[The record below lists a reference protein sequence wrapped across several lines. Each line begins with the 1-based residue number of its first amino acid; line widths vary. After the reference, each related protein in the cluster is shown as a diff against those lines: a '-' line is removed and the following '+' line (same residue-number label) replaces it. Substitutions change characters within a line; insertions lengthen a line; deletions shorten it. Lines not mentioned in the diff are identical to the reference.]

1 MTTVET
7 PLARSFDAL
16 ALTVLQRD
24 WLSSNHIVF
33 RASGGRGA
41 VVVDTGYDSHS
52 ALSCALIEHA
62 LHGEPLARI
71 VNTHLHSD
79 HCGGNAAL
87 QARHACE
94 TWVPQPSFDAVRAWD
109 MQALSF
115 DQLDQ
120 VCRRFSASHA
130 LAAGSSIELG
140 GQLWQAHAA
149 PGHDPDALMFF
160 QPEARVLITGD
171 ALWEDRVAIIFP
183 ELEGG
188 SGFAEANAALD
199 VIEALNP
206 AIVIPGHGR
215 PFNGVGGA
223 LAQSRARLARFAAE
237 PASHVRY
244 AWRALVMFHLL
255 ARQPVARSA
264 LIEWMAQA
272 PLFVR
277 LGGGPAQ
284 ADTVIEGLLRD
295 GVLAQDAQQQ
305 LSVQ

>member
-1 MTTVET
+1 MTNSE
-7 PLARSFDAL
+7 PHLARSFEAL
-16 ALTVLQRD
+16 AMNVLQRD

-33 RASGGRGA
+33 RASGGHGA
-41 VVVDTGYDSHS
+41 AVVDTGYDSHS

-62 LHGEPLARI
+62 LRGEPLARI

-94 TWVPQPSFDAVRAWD
+94 TWVPQPSFEAVRAWD

-120 VCRRFSASHA
+120 VCRRFSVSHA
-130 LAAGSSIELG
+130 LAAGSCIELG
-140 GQLWQAHAA
+140 GHLWQAHSA
-149 PGHDPDALMFF
+149 PGHDHDALMFF

-188 SGFAEANAALD
+188 SGFAQANAVLD

-215 PFNGVGGA
+215 PFSGVAGA
-223 LAQSRARLARFAAE
+223 LAQSRARLARFAAD

-244 AWRALVMFHLL
+244 AFRALVMFHLL
-255 ARQPVARSA
+255 AHQRVARSA
-264 LIEWMAQA
+264 LVEWMSSA
-272 PLFVR
+272 PLFAR
-277 LGGGPAQ
+277 LGGGSAL
-284 ADTVIEGLLRD
+284 ADTVLDGLLRD
-295 GVLAQDAQQQ
+295 GVLAQDEQQQ
-305 LSVQ
+305 LSVK